1 MAPRVDPRTATK
13 RPANEHEEDQD
24 SGAARGPWSGCMI
37 AACVAVSSLGGKQ
50 EKDPPFDL
58 VPAESSSDD
67 GMLLPPVRCG
77 VKAQKCLPGIFAAGR
92 AGDVSSSVS

>member
-1 MAPRVDPRTATK
+1 
-13 RPANEHEEDQD
+13 
-24 SGAARGPWSGCMI
+24 MI

-67 GMLLPPVRCG
+67 VYLLLPPVRCG
-77 VKAQKCLPGIFAAGR
+77 AVLKRKSACLGFSPP
-92 AGDVSSSVS
+92 DVRVTCRRL